1 MRRSLTKYLTIFL
14 SITIAAIPLAAQSM
28 ATGILQDMKQSG
40 QTSRARAGDIDI
52 ENDLRKDLRKKQE
65 ELRKLVDYIP
75 LEGALDEDEYIIG
88 PGDQFFVSFA
98 GAVEERYVAAVGAD
112 GTIVLPYTKG
122 IRISES
128 TLREAKDLIVET
140 LSQIYKEEDI
150 CVSLA
155 AARLFVVHATGFVA
169 MPGGYTVT
177 AADRLH
183 SAVEVAGGY
192 LQSANISR
200 IEIYRGADTIEVD
213 LTGYTVRGDLADNPY
228 LRDGDVIFVPGF
240 DYRSPWVFVSGGGYS
255 GGVVEIEAGEDVRGM
270 MSRVGIDRENID
282 RSNISLA
289 REGEKYS
296 IDLLSMPENI
306 GLSRGDSLFI
316 PVLPDS
322 VYVGG
327 RVVRG
332 GPVAYIAGEEYMA
345 YIAMAGGI
353 SKEGSLRHVKIYR
366 KGEKLSPRKAGDVMR
381 GDAIIV
387 GTDNFYY
394 VTEFMKMLGQIG
406 TFASAVYIIGF
417 KD

>member
-40 QTSRARAGDIDI
+40 QTSRARAGNIDI

-122 IRISES
+122 IKISES

-169 MPGGYTVT
+169 MPGG
-177 AADRLH
+177 
-183 SAVEVAGGY
+183 
-192 LQSANISR
+192 
-200 IEIYRGADTIEVD
+200 
-213 LTGYTVRGDLADNPY
+213 
-228 LRDGDVIFVPGF
+228 
-240 DYRSPWVFVSGGGYS
+240 
-255 GGVVEIEAGEDVRGM
+255 
-270 MSRVGIDRENID
+270 
-282 RSNISLA
+282 
-289 REGEKYS
+289 
-296 IDLLSMPENI
+296 
-306 GLSRGDSLFI
+306 
-316 PVLPDS
+316 
-322 VYVGG
+322 
-327 RVVRG
+327 
-332 GPVAYIAGEEYMA
+332 
-345 YIAMAGGI
+345 
-353 SKEGSLRHVKIYR
+353 
-366 KGEKLSPRKAGDVMR
+366 
-381 GDAIIV
+381 
-387 GTDNFYY
+387 
-394 VTEFMKMLGQIG
+394 
-406 TFASAVYIIGF
+406 
-417 KD
+417 